1 MPELR
6 LAVAAAVATLSLG
19 GVLAVAG
26 AHIAHPAS
34 TAVTAREQSAAVTAT
49 DEQPAGTAM
58 ATDDMIW
65 Q

>member
-19 GVLAVAG
+19 VLAATG
-26 AHIAHPAS
+26 AHLAHPAP
-34 TAVTAREQSAAVTAT
+34 TAVAAQGQPATAT
-49 DEQPAGTAM
+49 TEQPAGTAM
-58 ATDDMIW
+58 TTDDMIW